1 MVFTTHIFVFYFLP
15 VFLLVYFNLP
25 FRWRNLW
32 ITGASYVFYGWWQ
45 PWFVCLMMFTTV
57 MDFIWG
63 KVITRP
69 GATPVQRRL
78 AVAACVVTNLSFLGF
93 FKYYMFSAETLNQLL
108 AAVGVEQFR
117 VLRVVLP
124 IGISFYTFHSLTYII
139 DLYRGHATPAKSF
152 TDYSAFV
159 ALFPDLVAGPIIRY
173 KTLAAQLAFRQH
185 TLQRFASGIT
195 LFILGFGKKILL
207 ANSCGHVADAVF
219 NAANPCALDAWVGV
233 LAYAFQIYFDFCGY
247 SDMAVGLGRMLG
259 FEFLKNFDAPYLA
272 ESITDLWRR
281 WHISLSSV
289 LRDYLY
295 FPLGGNRLGPTRTY
309 VNLAVVMLLG
319 GLWHGAK
326 WIFVLWGAYHGL
338 LLAYERWRGERSLR
352 TRGPHAGMRAGQGID
367 VGPLSP
373 SLSPSKRERV
383 PFRAGEGEVAGS
395 LGARGPERL
404 SLYHSLPR
412 SLRIAATFLLMLFS
426 WVLFR
431 AENLTAARRYFGAM
445 FGLSPTTGASALLAA
460 DIYAPLYL
468 VVLTVCAVLVFQR
481 AQAHEW
487 SLKPQTWPRL
497 MLLVPLFVFAL
508 LVMFSQAFNPFLYFQ
523 F

>member
-32 ITGASYVFYGWWQ
+32 LTGASYVFYGWWQ

-57 MDFIWG
+57 LDFFWG
-63 KVITRP
+63 KFITRP
-69 GATPVQRRL
+69 GATPAQQKM

-108 AAVGVEQFR
+108 AAVGAESFR

-139 DLYRGHATPAKSF
+139 DLYRRHATPAKSF

-173 KTLAAQLAFRQH
+173 KTLAAQLAFREH
-185 TLQRFASGIT
+185 TLQRFASGVAI
-195 LFILGFGKKILL
+195 FILGFAKKILL
-207 ANSCGHVADAVF
+207 ANPCGHVADAVF
-219 NAANPCALDAWVGV
+219 NAASPCALDAWVGV

-259 FEFLKNFDAPYLA
+259 FEFIKNFDAPYLA
-272 ESITDLWRR
+272 ESITDFWRR

-295 FPLGGNRLGPTRTY
+295 YPLGGNRLGPNRTY

-326 WIFVLWGAYHGL
+326 WSFVVWGAYHGL
-338 LLAYERWRGERSLR
+338 LLAYERWRGKE
-352 TRGPHAGMRAGQGID
+352 
-367 VGPLSP
+367 
-373 SLSPSKRERV
+373 
-383 PFRAGEGEVAGS
+383 
-395 LGARGPERL
+395 
-404 SLYHSLPR
+404 SLYQDLPR
-412 SLRIAATFLLMLFS
+412 PVRIALTFLLVLFS

-431 AENLTAARRYFGAM
+431 ADSLAGAGHYLGAM
-445 FGLSPTTGASALLAA
+445 FGLSANIGASALLAA
-460 DIYAPLYL
+460 DVYAPLSL
-468 VVLTVCAVLVFQR
+468 VVLVICAWLVFQR
-481 AQAHEW
+481 AQAYEW
-487 SLKPQTWPRL
+487 SLQSQTWPRVV
-497 MLLVPLFVFAL
+497 LLLPLFVISL
-508 LVMFSQAFNPFLYFQ
+508 MVMFSQAFNPFLYFQ

>member
-15 VFLLVYFNLP
+15 LFLLVYFNLP
-25 FRWRNLW
+25 YRWRNFW
-32 ITGASYVFYGWWQ
+32 ITIASYAFYGWWQ
-45 PWFVCLMMFTTV
+45 PWFVCLMMFTTA

-69 GATPVQRRL
+69 GATRGQQRM
-78 AVAACVVTNLSFLGF
+78 AVAACVVTNLTFLGF
-93 FKYYMFSAETLNQLL
+93 FKYYMFTAETLNQLL
-108 AAVGVEQFR
+108 LMVGAEPFR

-173 KTLAAQLAFRQH
+173 KTLAAQLAFREH
-185 TLQRFASGIT
+185 TVQRFASGVCI
-195 LFILGFGKKILL
+195 FILGFAKKILL
-207 ANSCGHVADAVF
+207 ANPCGHVADAVF

-233 LAYAFQIYFDFCGY
+233 LAYTFQIYFDFCGY
-247 SDMAVGLGRMLG
+247 SDMAVGLGRMFG
-259 FEFLKNFDAPYLA
+259 FEFLKNFDAPYRA

-295 FPLGGNRLGPTRTY
+295 YPLGGNRKGLTRTY
-309 VNLAVVMLLG
+309 INLAVVMLLG

-326 WIFVLWGAYHGL
+326 WNFIVWGAYHGL
-338 LLAYERWRGERSLR
+338 LLCLERWHGKESVY
-352 TRGPHAGMRAGQGID
+352 HA
-367 VGPLSP
+367 LP
-373 SLSPSKRERV
+373 SG
-383 PFRAGEGEVAGS
+383 F
-395 LGARGPERL
+395 
-404 SLYHSLPR
+404 
-412 SLRIAATFLLMLFS
+412 RIAFTFLLMLFS

-431 AENLTAARRYFGAM
+431 AENLAAAMHYFGAM
-445 FGLSPTTGASALLAA
+445 FGLAPTNSASALLAA
-460 DIYAPLYL
+460 DIYTPLH
-468 VVLTVCAVLVFQR
+468 VVVIAVCAVLVFQR

-487 SLKPQTWPRL
+487 SLKPQTWSRL
-497 MLLVPLFVFAL
+497 VLLLPLFVFAL

>member
-25 FRWRNLW
+25 YRWRNLW
-32 ITGASYVFYGWWQ
+32 ITVASYVFYGWWQ

-57 MDFIWG
+57 MDFMWG
-63 KVITRP
+63 KVITRS
-69 GATPVQRRL
+69 GATEAQRKL

-93 FKYYMFSAETLNQLL
+93 FKYYVFAAETLNQLL
-108 AAVGVEQFR
+108 AAVGAEQFR
-117 VLRVVLP
+117 VLKVILP

-152 TDYSAFV
+152 TDFSAFV

-173 KTLAAQLAFRQH
+173 KTLAEQLRSRSH
-185 TLQRFASGIT
+185 TLSRFTSGVTI
-195 LFILGFGKKILL
+195 FMVGFAKKILL
-207 ANSCGHVADAVF
+207 ANPVGQVADATF
-219 NAANPCALDAWVGV
+219 SAANPLPLDAWVGV

-259 FEFLKNFDAPYLA
+259 FEFLKNFDAPYRA
-272 ESITDLWRR
+272 ESITDVWRR

-295 FPLGGNRLGPTRTY
+295 YPLGGNRKGPTRTY

-326 WIFVLWGAYHGL
+326 WNFLVWGAYHGL
-338 LLAYERWRGERSLR
+338 FLGYERWRGKQSIYQ
-352 TRGPHAGMRAGQGID
+352 TFPRA
-367 VGPLSP
+367 V
-373 SLSPSKRERV
+373 
-383 PFRAGEGEVAGS
+383 
-395 LGARGPERL
+395 
-404 SLYHSLPR
+404 
-412 SLRIAATFLLMLFS
+412 RIGLTFVLMLFS

-431 AENLTAARRYFGAM
+431 ADNLAAAWRYFESM
-445 FGLSPTTGASALLAA
+445 FGLLPVADTAPLLAA
-460 DIYAPLYL
+460 SIYTPYRLL
-468 VVLTVCAVLVFQR
+468 VLFVCAFLVFQPL
-481 AQAHEW
+481 QAHDW
-487 SLKPQTWPRL
+487 VQRPVTFPRIA
-497 MLLVPLFVFAL
+497 LVTPLFVVS
-508 LVMFSQAFNPFLYFQ
+508 VMTMYSQAFNPFLYFQ

>member
-25 FRWRNLW
+25 YRCRNLW
-32 ITGASYVFYGWWQ
+32 ITGASYLFYGWWQ

-57 MDFIWG
+57 MDFVWG
-63 KVITRP
+63 KVITRR
-69 GATPVQRRL
+69 GATPAQRKL
-78 AVAACVVTNLSFLGF
+78 AVLACVVTNLSFLGF

-108 AAVGVEQFR
+108 ALVGAEPFR

-139 DLYRGHATPAKSF
+139 DLYRGHAVPAKSF

-173 KTLAAQLAFRQH
+173 KTLAAQLAFREH

-195 LFILGFGKKILL
+195 IFILGFAKKILL
-207 ANSCGHVADAVF
+207 ANPCGHVADAVF
-219 NAANPCALDAWVGV
+219 NAAHPCALDAWVGV

-259 FEFLKNFDAPYLA
+259 FEFLKNFDAPYLS

-309 VNLAVVMLLG
+309 INLAIVMLLG
-319 GLWHGAK
+319 GLWHGAR
-326 WIFVLWGAYHGL
+326 WVFVFWGAYHGL
-338 LLAYERWRGERSLR
+338 LLAYERWRGK
-352 TRGPHAGMRAGQGID
+352 Q
-367 VGPLSP
+367 
-373 SLSPSKRERV
+373 
-383 PFRAGEGEVAGS
+383 
-395 LGARGPERL
+395 
-404 SLYHSLPR
+404 SLYQSLPLR
-412 SLRIAATFLLMLFS
+412 FRIAVTFLLVLFS

-431 AENLTAARRYFGAM
+431 SENLAAAGRYFGAM
-445 FGLSPTTGASALLAA
+445 FGLSPTTTASALLAA
-460 DIYAPLYL
+460 DIYSPLYVL
-468 VVLTVCAVLVFQR
+468 VMVVCGVLVFQR
-481 AQAHEW
+481 VQAHEW
-487 SLKPQTWPRL
+487 SLKPQTWARAT
-497 MLLVPLFVFAL
+497 LLVPLFVFSL